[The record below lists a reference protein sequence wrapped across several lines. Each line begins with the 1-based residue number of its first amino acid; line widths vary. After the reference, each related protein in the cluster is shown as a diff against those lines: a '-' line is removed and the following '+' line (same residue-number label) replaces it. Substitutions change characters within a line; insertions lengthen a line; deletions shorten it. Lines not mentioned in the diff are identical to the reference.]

1 MKLRTRI
8 LLVVA
13 VFGLGT
19 ITHAETG
26 TAVKVTGKRINLR
39 ARPELT
45 AEVIGQVG
53 DDIILWALT
62 FQDEWVEVAAPES
75 VDVWVHKDFVADS
88 RVVADRLYVR
98 GGPGITWQ
106 TVGQM
111 ARGDP
116 VVIRGEFGDWLKIA
130 PPPSCTLWVSRKYV
144 EVLEPKKPAPPPPVA
159 AVRESPPQPAPRES
173 TRGVTVASRPAV
185 ASRDRAQAT
194 TGSSAASEPVAPV
207 SADTTPAPPPP
218 DLKLIPLEGQGRRVQ
233 REGYLRLAGFV
244 LGRPSR
250 YRLAVQ
256 QGQRI
261 QTICYV
267 RGNNSQLASFL
278 GRRVLIRGREYWV
291 RGVKDPVLVP
301 EEIVP
306 YARSPR

>member
-1 MKLRTRI
+1 MKLKTLI
-8 LLVVA
+8 LLILA
-13 VFGLGT
+13 VFGLRP
-19 ITHAETG
+19 IAHAETG
-26 TAVKVTGKRINLR
+26 TLVKVTGKRINLR
-39 ARPELT
+39 ARPEMT
-45 AEVIGQVG
+45 AEVVGQVG
-53 DDIILWALT
+53 DDAILRALS
-62 FQDEWVEVAAPES
+62 FQDEWVEVLAPES
-75 VDVWVHKDFVADS
+75 VDVWVHKDFVADN

-98 GGPGITWQ
+98 GGPGINWQ

-144 EVLEPKKPAPPPPVA
+144 EVLEPKKPAPPPPMVN
-159 AVRESPPQPAPRES
+159 VREPPPQSVHRES
-173 TRGVTVASRPAV
+173 ARQVTQVSRPAV

-194 TGSSAASEPVAPV
+194 TASSAASEPLAPV

-256 QGQRI
+256 QGSRI

-278 GRRVLIRGREYWV
+278 GRRVLIRGREYWI

-306 YARSPR
+306 YAR